1 MVDNLLLVLYSFG
14 LSFFLGA
21 VFQVEKRYLFWVGV
35 SGAITR
41 VALIFF
47 SAIIP
52 YRFVY
57 TFLPAMCCAIYAQF
71 MARRVKVPYTYFLC
85 PAMLPLI
92 PGDIMTN
99 IMVAFF
105 STDHN
110 TLGWNL
116 YELILAL
123 MGMCLGFVFVTMVMH
138 YRNAYHLKKLKI
150 LAREKKK
157 ETSTENNKETD

>member
-14 LSFFLGA
+14 LSFFLGFT
-21 VFQVEKRYLFWVGV
+21 FQVEKRYLFWVGL

-41 VALIFF
+41 MALIFF
-47 SAIIP
+47 SGLIP

-92 PGDIMTN
+92 PGDLMTN
-99 IMVAFF
+99 LMVGFF
-105 STDHN
+105 STDYLA
-110 TLGWNL
+110 LGENL
-116 YELILAL
+116 YEMILAL
-123 MGMCLGFVFVTMVMH
+123 VGMCLGFVFVTMVMH
-138 YRNAYHLKKLKI
+138 YRNQYTLKKLKKD
-150 LAREKKK
+150 LKRLK
-157 ETSTENNKETD
+157 